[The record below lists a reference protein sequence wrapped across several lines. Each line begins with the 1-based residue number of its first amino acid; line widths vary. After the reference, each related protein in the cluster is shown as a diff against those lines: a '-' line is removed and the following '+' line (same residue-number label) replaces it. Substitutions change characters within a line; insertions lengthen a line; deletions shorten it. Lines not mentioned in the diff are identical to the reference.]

1 MRKANVVQGNRKQS
15 GVTFV
20 ELIFTVAILAVL
32 MSISLPALGNLVQSA
47 QARGARGA
55 LMSSLA
61 LARMSAVAR
70 NAQVSACPSADHV
83 NCTGDVWWQRGWI
96 VFVDTNRNGRHDADE
111 QILEVAG
118 AQSGIAIATT
128 AGRVYSSFRAD
139 GGSPGTNLTFTLC
152 DKRGA
157 TKAATLVINNGGRVR
172 AGVPTAAQAAS
183 TCAVLLSE

>member
-1 MRKANVVQGNRKQS
+1 MRRERIVPDRRQK
-15 GVTFV
+15 GVTLV
-20 ELIFTVAILAVL
+20 ELIFTVAVLAVL
-32 MSISLPALGNLVQSA
+32 MSISLPALGNLVQNA

-55 LMSSLA
+55 LMTSLA

-70 NAQVSACPSADHV
+70 NAQVSVCPSADHV

-96 VFVDTNRNGRHDADE
+96 VFVDTNRNGKRDGDE

-128 AGRVYSSFRAD
+128 AGRVYSSFRGD

-152 DKRGA
+152 DKRGV
-157 TKAATLVINNGGRVR
+157 TTAATLVINNGGRVR
-172 AGVPTAAQAAS
+172 TGVPTATQSES
-183 TCAVLLSE
+183 TCAALR